1 MTGVSSFLSW
11 TFSLVCGQN
20 PAHTWEIEGSLLPV
34 CQRCTGLY
42 AGAAL
47 CLLLHGLLRPKLG
60 GRFIA
65 AHGLLLLVAAPFG
78 LHWIPEGPALRAMTG
93 ALAGF
98 GIGTFLWVAPANAWD
113 RLRGPQG
120 PPRTGP
126 PPAASKCCSLT
137 YAVGL
142 AAALGLIPLAG
153 CHGGVAGGWVLQGL
167 ALAGLL
173 ALAFL
178 MATNAFLALRA
189 LALGQRQY

>member
-1 MTGVSSFLSW
+1 MTGVSSFLWW

-34 CQRCTGLY
+34 CQRCAGLY

-47 CLLLHGLLRPKLG
+47 CLLLHGLLRPNLG

-65 AHGLLLLVAAPFG
+65 AHGLLLVVAAPFG

-113 RLRGPQG
+113 RLRGQARHPMLR
-120 PPRTGP
+120 PPVHNASSTGGSLRY
-126 PPAASKCCSLT
+126 AA
-137 YAVGL
+137 GL

-173 ALAFL
+173 ALTLLLA
-178 MATNAFLALRA
+178 ANTFLAL
-189 LALGQRQY
+189 LGLMRR